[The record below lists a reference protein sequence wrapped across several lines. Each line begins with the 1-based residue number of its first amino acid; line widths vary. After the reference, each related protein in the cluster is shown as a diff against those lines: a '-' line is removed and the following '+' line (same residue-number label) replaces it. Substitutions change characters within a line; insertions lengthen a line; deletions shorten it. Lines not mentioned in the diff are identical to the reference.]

1 MSQHIRQLA
10 IAAFRATAEEA
21 YQTGSKLRHTVTE
34 ATGVEA
40 ETYRFPVFGTTDAT
54 VRASQSD
61 VVPSNLTNKKPT
73 ATLSP
78 RESFDYLDRQ
88 DQALTNVDTMR
99 AYGMIHGKAVSRQFD
114 ADIIAA
120 LSHGRVA
127 SSNTPGYDT
136 DAYSRD
142 DLGSGL
148 VVVTGSTGTPS
159 RTRVTADVIAEARS
173 ILMDEM
179 DDDDSTD
186 ICLLYPGSQF
196 RNMADELKL
205 ASMDYMQGTGAPGVT
220 KTGRF
225 EQIYGCKPIFIGQN
239 ARRSGHG
246 KLPDNVAYMYHKRAV
261 GLAVGTT
268 ERLGIVAFIEQK
280 RSWLMG
286 AEANAGAVRIN
297 NGGIVEIQIR
307 A

>member
-1 MSQHIRQLA
+1 MSQHIRNLA

-21 YQTGSKLRHTVTE
+21 YQTGSKLRMTVTE

-54 VRASQSD
+54 VRASQAD

-73 ATLSP
+73 AVLSP

-99 AYGMIHGKAVSRQFD
+99 AYGMIHGKAVSRQYD
-114 ADIIAA
+114 ADIIDA
-120 LSHGRVA
+120 LKLGR
-127 SSNTPGYDT
+127 SGNTPGYDT
-136 DAYSRD
+136 NAYSRD
-142 DLGSGL
+142 GL
-148 VVVTGSTGTPS
+148 SAGLSINTGSATAF
-159 RTRVTADVIAEARS
+159 TADNLAEARAM
-173 ILMDEM
+173 LMDEM
-179 DDDDSTD
+179 DEDDGEN
-186 ICLLYPGSQF
+186 ICLVYPARRFQQLA
-196 RNMADELKL
+196 ADMKL

-225 EQIYGCKPIFIGQN
+225 QEIYGCKPIFIGQQ
-239 ARRSGHG
+239 ARRTGHG
-246 KLPDNVAYMYHKRAV
+246 ALPDNVAYLYHKRAL

-268 ERLGIVAFIEQK
+268 ERLGVVAFIEQK
-280 RSWLMG
+280 RSWMIG

-297 NGGIVEIQIR
+297 NGGIVEIQFR
-307 A
+307 